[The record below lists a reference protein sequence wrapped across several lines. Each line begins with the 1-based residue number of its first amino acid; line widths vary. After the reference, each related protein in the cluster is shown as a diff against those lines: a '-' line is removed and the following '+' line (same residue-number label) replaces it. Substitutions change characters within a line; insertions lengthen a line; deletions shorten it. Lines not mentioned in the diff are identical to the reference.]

1 MALPARRLELQED
14 VPYEISYSGTVDP
27 GSKVFA
33 KCKIDGADS
42 EIELHPS
49 AGAYAATLQVPVGSE
64 ISGYLIQ
71 KKPGLPDKILGRIKK
86 TTVTETGAAAP
97 AAGPSASPAAPSAS
111 PATGPD
117 ARVKGYVTSLLEG
130 LRSEKFS
137 LENLEAILELL
148 DQELEHASTDRTKT
162 ILFFINKILPE
173 MGGISPE
180 LKEAFRGKPAPN
192 DIEEV
197 AVRMEEA
204 SKKFRHRVYLKLKA
218 DPESVKAL
226 NMQKGPFNYDNPFRD
241 PRMNGIFDRVCL
253 SYDLGGRKGAARCGV
268 AVNFIPPAPP
278 LQPEL
283 MKERRRAL
291 EQILRRRAGGR
302 PGFLQKTTPSK
313 ADKILHCALHAG
325 GIIALASG
333 GIAAGIGLLAAK
345 PVLEAITGLKVS
357 DFMEAY
363 QNPSSRRGIR
373 ELFGTLW
380 KNSVLTDAFRPDKSL
395 GEFAK
400 DRLGYVLRGSVPII
414 GPLALSGET
423 SVGGYE
429 EEGAVVETAANKY
442 KKVEDVIRKACETT

>member
-14 VPYEISYSGTVDP
+14 VPYEISFSGAVDP

-33 KCKIDGADS
+33 RCKIDGVDT
-42 EIELHPS
+42 EIELHGSP
-49 AGAYAATLQVPVGSE
+49 GAYAATLQVPVGSE

-71 KKPGLPDKILGRIKK
+71 KNPGLPDKILGRIKK

-97 AAGPSASPAAPSAS
+97 AAGPSAGPAAPGVS

-148 DQELEHASTDRTKT
+148 DQELAHASTDRTKT

-173 MGGISPE
+173 LSGICPE

-192 DIEEV
+192 DIEDV
-197 AVRMEEA
+197 ALRMEEA
-204 SKKFRHRVYLKLKA
+204 SKKFRQRAYLKLKA

-226 NMQKGPFNYDNPFRD
+226 NMQKGPFNYDNPFKD
-241 PRMNGIFDRVCL
+241 PRMNAIFDRVCL
-253 SYDLGGRKGAARCGV
+253 SYDFGGRKGAARCGV
-268 AVNFIPPAPP
+268 AVRHIPPAPP
-278 LQPEL
+278 IQPDL
-283 MKERRRAL
+283 MKERRKAL
-291 EQILRRRAGGR
+291 EQILKRRASGR
-302 PGFLQKTTPSK
+302 PGFLQNAAPSK
-313 ADKILHCALHAG
+313 VDKMLHCALHAG

-333 GIAAGIGLLAAK
+333 GIAAGVGLLAAK
-345 PVLEAITGLKVS
+345 PLFEAITGLKVS
-357 DFMEAY
+357 DFIAAY
-363 QNPSSRRGIR
+363 QNPSARKGIR
-373 ELFGTLW
+373 ELCGTLW
-380 KNSVLTDAFRPDKSL
+380 NNALVTDAFRPDKSI

-400 DRLGYVLRGSVPII
+400 DRFGYVLRGSVPIA
-414 GPLALSGET
+414 GPLWLSGET

-429 EEGAVVETAANKY
+429 EEGAVVETGADKY
-442 KKVEDVIRKACETT
+442 KKVEDIIRKVCETP